1 MGGSILF
8 EMVEYTAN
16 IWKLY
21 LFRFLLSLHF
31 IGGILIPFFTDWGG
45 MNLFQIMVLQAVFVF
60 AVFLFEVPTG
70 AIADNLGRKYSL
82 MLSGITFTLATLIYI
97 STPHFWVFFMGE
109 VMWGF
114 SVALFSGALEA
125 IVFDTLKVLKR
136 VKDSKKIFGRFHSFD
151 VLGLL
156 VSSPIGSYVAS
167 VYSLRIAFS
176 LMIIPSILAFFLT
189 FFLDE
194 PPRKKIVGK
203 DAYLKTLKKGV
214 LYFKNHP
221 ALKVLALDRILV
233 GVICFFAIWFW
244 QVKFTNLDIPLVYF
258 GLFHAL
264 FVGMEIPV
272 SMNFSFLERIFGG
285 KKLYLFWSTI
295 IAGIGFLVAG
305 LTSNVVLVTLGFIL
319 VFAFGLTRFVLF
331 LHYFNKHTPS
341 SVRATVLSTINMMDA
356 LIRGS
361 FYLLMGIVLEY
372 SLTAALVSAG
382 GLLMVIALVSKV
394 KEEHLLD

>member
-1 MGGSILF
+1 
-8 EMVEYTAN
+8 
-16 IWKLY
+16 
-21 LFRFLLSLHF
+21 
-31 IGGILIPFFTDWGG
+31 
-45 MNLFQIMVLQAVFVF
+45 QIMVLQAVFVF

-264 FVGMEIPV
+264 F
-272 SMNFSFLERIFGG
+272 
-285 KKLYLFWSTI
+285 
-295 IAGIGFLVAG
+295 
-305 LTSNVVLVTLGFIL
+305 
-319 VFAFGLTRFVLF
+319 
-331 LHYFNKHTPS
+331 
-341 SVRATVLSTINMMDA
+341 
-356 LIRGS
+356 
-361 FYLLMGIVLEY
+361 
-372 SLTAALVSAG
+372 
-382 GLLMVIALVSKV
+382 
-394 KEEHLLD
+394 